1 MKPKIILISPP
12 CFGIENDA
20 LEQNLGLAY
29 IASSLKANGFDA
41 IIREYTGLSK
51 AEFQQSLN
59 NLEFAQIYGV
69 SIMSTS
75 FSNAKRIIAS
85 IREQYPHAYIIA
97 GGVHVSAMPH
107 HVLRNTEADVAIIG
121 EGELTF
127 VQLVND
133 FVNAR
138 PIRGI
143 VKGVSPSNLDLL
155 PFPDRLCVD
164 QSRYTR
170 KLNGKPVLSV
180 LSSRGCR
187 FACVHCNSTIM
198 GGGSHGIRF
207 RSISNIVAEINELR
221 KLGYDS
227 FQFNDDSFTDRPDVD
242 ALIQTLGQL
251 GISFRIFARLNSLNE
266 KRIKLL
272 ADCGCE
278 LVSIGIESVNPKNLE
293 FLHKGKMPYNM
304 LTVCKKYHLRTRV
317 SFMVGLPH
325 DTYESIRADFGYA
338 NTLDFDEF
346 AVYSLIPYP
355 GTRIWETP
363 EKYGYIIKDRNYEN
377 YVQLGHNKCS
387 AAVMSHVSEDGYRFT
402 SDDVSNWCT
411 LANDILGKCKQ
422 HMKYSRTAQ

>member
-29 IASSLKANGFDA
+29 IASNLKANGFDV
-41 IIREYTGLSK
+41 IIKEYTGISK
-51 AEFQQSLN
+51 LEFEQCLN
-59 NLEFAQIYGV
+59 NIEPAQIYGV
-69 SIMSTS
+69 SIMSTC

-85 IREQYPHAYIIA
+85 IRKQYTCAYIIA
-97 GGVHVSAMPH
+97 GGVHVSAMPQ
-107 HVLRNTEADVAIIG
+107 HVLKKTETDVAIIG

-127 VQLVND
+127 VQLVNNFMD
-133 FVNAR
+133 GK
-138 PIRGI
+138 PIKGI
-143 VKGVSPSNLDLL
+143 VNGIFPQNLDAL

-170 KLNGKPVLSV
+170 KLNGKPVLSI

-207 RSISNIVAEINELR
+207 RSISNIITEINELR
-221 KLGYDS
+221 KLGYNN
-227 FQFNDDSFTDRPDVD
+227 FRFNDDSFTDRPDVD
-242 ALIQTLGQL
+242 VLIQTLGEL

-278 LVSIGIESVNPKNLE
+278 LVSIGIESVNLKNLE
-293 FLHKGKMPYNM
+293 FLHKGKMPYDM
-304 LTVCKKYHLRTRV
+304 LSVCKKYNLKTRV
-317 SFMVGLPH
+317 SFMVGLPN
-325 DTYESIRADFGYA
+325 DTYESIKADFEYA
-338 NTLDFDEF
+338 RTLDFDEF

-363 EKYGYIIKDRNYEN
+363 EKYGYIIEDRNYEN

-402 SDDVSNWCT
+402 PDDVSNWCT
-411 LANDILGKCKQ
+411 LANDILSKSKQ
-422 HMKYSRTAQ
+422 HMKYSKTAQ